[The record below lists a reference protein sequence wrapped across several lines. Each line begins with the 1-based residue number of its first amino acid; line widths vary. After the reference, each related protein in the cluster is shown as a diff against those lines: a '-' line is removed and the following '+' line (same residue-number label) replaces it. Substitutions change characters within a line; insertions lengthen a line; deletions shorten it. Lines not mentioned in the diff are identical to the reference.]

1 MVLLANQG
9 FLHVQWLV
17 VSDPF
22 DANCRRTEAILGIR
36 WWEKMRILE
45 KNPKNLGFW
54 WEFKEIWYKMKM
66 IKIDLC
72 LGTGWFL
79 SQWIQVKRFSDQLG
93 LWYPDNL
100 SSTLEKSMTRNL
112 GVYNKSQYFMKDFK
126 ILNLIENFVY
136 KSYEYKVAM
145 Y

>member
-1 MVLLANQG
+1 
-9 FLHVQWLV
+9 
-17 VSDPF
+17 
-22 DANCRRTEAILGIR
+22 
-36 WWEKMRILE
+36 
-45 KNPKNLGFW
+45 
-54 WEFKEIWYKMKM
+54 M

-93 LWYPDNL
+93 PWYPDNF